1 MEELKALLRSTLA
14 ESLKALSEED
24 RLAAAWSVAS
34 GRALAAHG
42 RVVGYEGGVVRV
54 EVDGRAWMREMM
66 TLGKKLEHEMTR
78 LSGVPLT
85 RIDFQVRKPQSAQSK
100 KMERKNSPGSEGPWH
115 RS

>member
-1 MEELKALLRSTLA
+1 MEDLKALLRSTLA

-24 RLAAAWSVAS
+24 RLAAAWPVAC

-42 RVVGYEGGVVRV
+42 TVVGYEGGVVRV
-54 EVDGRAWMREMM
+54 EVVGRAWMREMM

-85 RIDFQVRKPQSAQSK
+85 RIDFQVRKPQSARSQK
-100 KMERKNSPGSEGPWH
+100 FGARKNSLH
-115 RS
+115 